1 MMLSNKTLL
10 LTLLIVDSLKY
21 IRVHRSSRGTLQLN
35 WKSLR
40 LTLLMSIAF
49 QNLIMIMMFVGC
61 EMVFLLVLLYEED
74 FSTSREI
81 HFCF

>member
-61 EMVFLLVLLYEED
+61 EMVFLPVLLYGED

-81 HFCF
+81 HF

>member
-61 EMVFLLVLLYEED
+61 EMVFLPVLLYGED

-81 HFCF
+81 HFWF

>member
-49 QNLIMIMMFVGC
+49 QSLIMIMMFVGC
-61 EMVFLLVLLYEED
+61 EMVFLLVLFYEED

-81 HFCF
+81 HFWF

>member
-74 FSTSREI
+74 FSTSSEI
-81 HFCF
+81 HFWF

>member
-81 HFCF
+81 HFWF

>member
-61 EMVFLLVLLYEED
+61 EMVFLLVLLYGED

-81 HFCF
+81 HFWF